1 MSKKATVQGNYQY
14 SEANAKDAYLL
25 RSFGWLAGKRSEH
38 ENKKGEKVYT
48 IRRDLQVAS
57 DSVIRRTE
65 KEFEKFYTKTQKKM
79 RRRHRW
85 GQAFAIIFTV
95 LGIAAGAVFFLEG
108 LLEPIDQILGT
119 VNDLVKNTI
128 DSVLNNATLAEEI
141 TGYVRYAF
149 LGIGVISLLS
159 VFINNARYKKRRV
172 CPKRKYAQKY
182 NAIARSAL
190 KEGAERLYL
199 LKMENGSL
207 MTQSD
212 RRINEF
218 GMTMRRVM
226 DRGEE
231 YE

>member
-57 DSVIRRTE
+57 DSVIRKTE
-65 KEFEKFYTKTQKKM
+65 RQFEKYYTKAQKKM
-79 RRRHRW
+79 RCRHRW
-85 GQAFAIIFTV
+85 GQFFAIIFTV
-95 LGIAAGAVFFLEG
+95 LGLAAGAVFFLEG
-108 LLEPIDQILGT
+108 LLEPIDAILGT
-119 VNDLVKNTI
+119 VNDIVKDTL
-128 DSVLNNATLAEEI
+128 DSFLNNADLSAQL

-182 NAIARSAL
+182 NAIARGAL

-199 LKMENGSL
+199 LKMEDGSL

-212 RRINEF
+212 RRINEI

>member
-48 IRRDLQVAS
+48 IRRNLQVAS
-57 DSVIRRTE
+57 DSVIRKTE
-65 KEFEKFYTKTQKKM
+65 KQFEKYYAKAQKIMK
-79 RRRHRW
+79 RRHGW
-85 GQAFAIIFTV
+85 GQFFAILFTV
-95 LGIAAGAVFFLEG
+95 LGLASGAVFFLEG
-108 LLEPIDQILGT
+108 LLEPIDAILGT
-119 VNDLVKNTI
+119 VNDLVRDMLN
-128 DSVLNNATLAEEI
+128 SVLNNADLSAEL
-141 TGYVRYAF
+141 TGYVRYVL
-149 LGIGVISLLS
+149 LGIGAISLLS

-172 CPKRKYAQKY
+172 RPKRKYAQKY
-182 NAIARSAL
+182 NAIARSSL

-207 MTQSD
+207 MTQND

-218 GMTMRRVM
+218 SMTMRRAM